1 MATREH
7 CLTKLGNAL
16 AAFATISEAPA
27 GAELDHIAGSE
38 SGLPAGVGSGEES
51 LLDEWL
57 ARLNRIAEVMTVEAE
72 RHKGK
77 AGPVGRAEAQ
87 DERIRHLWRGH
98 SPRFVAYV
106 ENLSEA
112 HVRKLLKGREVLS

>member
-1 MATREH
+1 MAMV
-7 CLTKLGNAL
+7 
-16 AAFATISEAPA
+16 SEAPA
-27 GAELDHIAGSE
+27 GADLDHIQGSE

-57 ARLNRIAEVMTVEAE
+57 QILSRVADVMEVEVE
-72 RHKGK
+72 RRRGRT
-77 AGPVGRAEAQ
+77 GPIGRAENQ

-106 ENLSEA
+106 EDISEA
-112 HVRKLLKGREVLS
+112 HVRKLLQGREVLGS